1 MTLRQK
7 SCVAL
12 IVLLSASVAYAAQKA
27 LKIDV
32 ELVMVNV
39 AVRDADNRPVTNLK
53 AENFQLFEDRIE
65 QKIRYFSSEVTP
77 ISLGLVFDMSRSMEK
92 KLAFARD
99 AALKFLETGTPDDE
113 YFLVEF
119 SSRAH
124 LAEGFTSDISRLRDK
139 LTLAPA
145 QGNTALYDAV
155 YLGLAQLKSG
165 QNPRKALL
173 LITDGED
180 NHSRYSRRDIREFV
194 READAQI
201 YVIDMGRALVGELA
215 DLTGGHSYHASV
227 NNLEETCEKI
237 ALELKSQYV
246 IGFEST
252 NTNKDGRFRKL
263 RVKVNPPAGITK
275 LSARA
280 RDGYYAP
287 TLPSLSVND

>member
-1 MTLRQK
+1 M
-7 SCVAL
+7 V
-12 IVLLSASVAYAAQKA
+12 IVLFSASLAYAAQKA

-32 ELVMVNV
+32 DLVMVNV
-39 AVRDADNRPVTNLK
+39 AVRDADSRPVTSLK
-53 AENFQLFEDRIE
+53 AEDFQIFEDRIE

-139 LTLAPA
+139 LTLVPA
-145 QGNTALYDAV
+145 QGNTALYDGV

-215 DLTGGHSYHASV
+215 DMTGGHSYHASV

-252 NTNKDGRFRKL
+252 NTNKDGKFRKL
-263 RVKVNPPAGITK
+263 RVKVNPPEGMSK
-275 LSARA
+275 LSVRA

-287 TLPSLSVND
+287 TLPNASVND